1 MQPQQPVPSPLLTPR
16 TSKNADGAPLL
27 VPLARGRVQKLLN
40 VGGYRDVGAATWG
53 RWWHLDYSAANL
65 LLTVA

>member
-53 RWWHLDYSAANL
+53 RW
-65 LLTVA
+65 